1 MENINFTPKQIL
13 QKEFKQKM
21 RGYDPAEVDTFLDS
35 IIKDYETFQREIDQ
49 LDQENQD
56 LKLKVDELTRQV
68 SIGSSAQSTQRP
80 VERPSSQKQRAPE
93 ETNNE
98 PVKQEEAPKAQPSSQ
113 PTQSQNPTDMDIL
126 KRLSS
131 LERRVYGEDSDNS
144 NRF

>member
-21 RGYDPAEVDTFLDS
+21 RGYNPAEVDTFLDS

-68 SIGSSAQSTQRP
+68 SMGSGAQSTQRP

-98 PVKQEEAPKAQPSSQ
+98 PAKQEAPKAQPSNQ
-113 PTQSQNPTDMDIL
+113 PAQSQNPTDMDIL

-131 LERRVYGEDSDNS
+131 LERRIYGEDSDNS